1 MGYTAVGSLHGGQ
14 EDNLTPTAI
23 SAESFGVFC
32 LSSRAGHLDCAVGLL
47 SSAEA
52 GCLFEERAD
61 QLSSATGSSI
71 LRQFGVSGKGR
82 GRACVTLRSEAV
94 STCDMNKL
102 WPFGS
107 KSTAAPFGQ
116 EAFWPSV
123 TQPWMGIFLDPK
135 IRNNVLLPIFIVVV
149 LTSMIR
155 SSLMILLKAE
165 PKVDVK
171 EVKTQSMLG
180 RCKMLR
186 AASHFLTEKAF
197 KSRKAYF
204 VKKDVGVLVKSVP
217 KAKDPMEALQGG
229 SDPMAMMGMM
239 KGQMVFMVSQGLL
252 AYWVSHLF
260 SGFLVAKTP
269 FPLTFQFKAG
279 STWFKSHKIK
289 TVPCFCPRECC
300 REVSRSLPWSQAT
313 FHRSA
318 GICFF
323 A

>member
-1 MGYTAVGSLHGGQ
+1 LAQATIVQGVARHPDASGS
-14 EDNLTPTAI
+14 
-23 SAESFGVFC
+23 
-32 LSSRAGHLDCAVGLL
+32 
-47 SSAEA
+47 
-52 GCLFEERAD
+52 
-61 QLSSATGSSI
+61 
-71 LRQFGVSGKGR
+71 
-82 GRACVTLRSEAV
+82 
-94 STCDMNKL
+94 
-102 WPFGS
+102 
-107 KSTAAPFGQ
+107 
-116 EAFWPSV
+116 
-123 TQPWMGIFLDPK
+123 MGIFLDPK

-180 RCKMLR
+180 RCKLLR

-197 KSRKAYF
+197 KSRKAFF

-269 FPLTFQFKAG
+269 FPLTFQFKGMLQRGVEVTALEPG
-279 STWFKSHKIK
+279 YVSSLCWYMFVMMSSHSLIGLVQSFFTKSDVEADDPMMAMMGTMGGAPMMPGGGPDPAKVYKAEQDNLEMILHEFVLENVETELWRKWK
-289 TVPCFCPRECC
+289 NQ
-300 REVSRSLPWSQAT
+300 S
-313 FHRSA
+313 
-318 GICFF
+318 
-323 A
+323 